1 MGGGVVRRKVLF
13 RAGRK
18 QIFCLPSFEN
28 VSPGNGSDWVKETLC
43 FVKEEWKFIFH
54 WFYNV
59 LFFIFVFYYILCI
72 ILRGGL

>member
-18 QIFCLPSFEN
+18 QIFYLPSFEN

-43 FVKEEWKFIFH
+43 FVKEECKFIFH
-54 WFYNV
+54 WFYV